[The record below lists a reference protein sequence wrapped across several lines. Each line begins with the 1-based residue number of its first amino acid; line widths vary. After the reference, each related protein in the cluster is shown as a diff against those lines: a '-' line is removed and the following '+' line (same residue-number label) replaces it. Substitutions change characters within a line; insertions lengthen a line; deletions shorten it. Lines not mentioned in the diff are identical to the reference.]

1 MAEELLSE
9 SAHSLGK
16 FARFIFFQVRLWP
29 RCIKL
34 LFKNRADQHASS
46 LSYNTIFGVVPLAIV
61 MLLLFHSL
69 GVFNDAGSQLRT
81 FIYDQAFIKNVQY
94 SVDPNNPEEKITLA
108 QKIDE
113 FTNNFYANLNKGS
126 ITIISSVLI
135 IWAAI
140 ALLMTIENSFN
151 AIWGVGR
158 RNTLQRIANY
168 WAFLTLGPLL
178 FGVAAYVNTQY
189 SITGHLSKSIFT
201 YLGPTVPFIVTFIG
215 LFSLYMLMPNAK
227 VKSGPAAWGALV
239 ASIAW
244 IIAKWGF
251 GLYIIKLVPSSIIY
265 GVVGLIPLAVLWI
278 YITWFIVLFG
288 LQLTFTTQ
296 HLTTIEEAEKAAAR
310 RGQEYFLATDV
321 QVMNIMKF
329 ISVEFEKKKVPV
341 QPEYIC
347 SQLNLPADFMEKVL
361 NHLVKAGLLLK
372 TAEPAVG
379 FAPATNAENI
389 NLAEI
394 YDAVKTAAFLAP
406 GAESA
411 VIKQVN
417 ENYRQNLSQY
427 SVKNLMND
435 AN

>member
-9 SAHSLGK
+9 SANNLGK
-16 FARFIFFQVRLWP
+16 FMRFVIFQIRLWP
-29 RCIKL
+29 QCIKL
-34 LFKNRADQHASS
+34 LNKNRADQHASS

-94 SVDPNNPEEKITLA
+94 PVDPNNPSEKIALS

-113 FTNNFYANLNKGS
+113 FTNNFYTNLNKGS

-158 RNTLQRIANY
+158 RNMLQRIANY

-178 FGVAAYVNTQY
+178 FGVAAYVNTRY
-189 SITGHLSKSIFT
+189 SITVHLSKSIFT
-201 YLGPTVPFIVTFIG
+201 YIGPVVPFVVTFIG

-227 VKSGPAAWGALV
+227 VKSGAAAWGAIV

-244 IIAKWGF
+244 IIAKWAF
-251 GLYIIKLVPSSIIY
+251 GLYIVKFIPSSIIY
-265 GVVGLIPLAVLWI
+265 GVVGLIPLGVLWI
-278 YITWFIVLFG
+278 YITWLIVLFG

-296 HLTTIEEAEKAAAR
+296 NLKTIEEAEKAAAKR
-310 RGQEYFLATDV
+310 SQEYFLATDV

-329 ISVEFEKKKVPV
+329 ICVAFEKKNVPV
-341 QPEYIC
+341 PAELIC
-347 SQLNLPADFMEKVL
+347 SQLNLPSDFMEKVL

-372 TAEPAVG
+372 TSDPVIG
-379 FAPATNAENI
+379 FAPSTTAENLS
-389 NLAEI
+389 LAEI
-394 YDAVKTAAFLAP
+394 YDAVQNASFLAP
-406 GAESA
+406 GSESV
-411 VIKQVN
+411 VIKEIN
-417 ENYRQNLSQY
+417 ENYRQFLSVY
-427 SVKNLMND
+427 TVKNLMKD
-435 AN
+435 DH